1 MSDIQNYH
9 QPLVSVIMANYNTPI
24 EYLKEAI
31 ESVLNQTY
39 SNLELIIVDDCS
51 TNDSVR
57 YIESINDKRIV
68 LKKND
73 TNKGPAYTRN
83 RAFDI
88 AHGKYIAIMDSDDI
102 SDIFRLQKQ
111 VDYMENNP
119 NTIVCAS
126 WANVF
131 GDGVKTPWMFNPS
144 FPKNEIF
151 KISLLFGNTFIVNS
165 TVMMDRDT
173 IEKHNVRFI
182 EEYTASQD
190 YKMWVDCVRYGEF
203 AMITEPLVRRRVRQK
218 SITTSSGGL
227 QEFYRWRI
235 IEEQLDK
242 LHYTLSEEKKKYYN
256 CIYSPR
262 KLYDLRTKEI
272 IKELISANQIY
283 RVYKQR
289 SFKKYL
295 WERWA
300 VISTYG
306 FKNEKGVKKKFQ
318 VLLNMPINRFHYII
332 KTVSSL
338 LFEKTRDNNNRKK
351 Q

>member
-218 SITTSSGGL
+218 SITMSSGGL

-242 LHYTLSEEKKKYYN
+242 LHYTLSEENKKYYN
-256 CIYSPR
+256 CLHSPR
-262 KLYDLRTKEI
+262 KKYSLRTKEI
-272 IKELISANQIY
+272 IKGLIFSNNSQCIY
-283 RVYKQR
+283 KHRI
-289 SFKKYL
+289 FKNYL
-295 WERWA
+295 WRRWA
-300 VISTYG
+300 IISIYG
-306 FKNEKGVKKKFQ
+306 LMNEIGIKKKCKVLFNVPLSRYHYFIFEIL
-318 VLLNMPINRFHYII
+318 VLLFDKI
-332 KTVSSL
+332 K
-338 LFEKTRDNNNRKK
+338 EMQKGAK
-351 Q
+351 